1 MAASTS
7 RSGLQRDFLGLN
19 SRVTRRLLVWAL
31 ILGGIASL
39 VLSTA
44 QSVYHYR
51 ARVAQAEQYLDS
63 LSVLVRPAL
72 TQSVW
77 SFDRDQIHIQLR
89 GIHDLPEVHT
99 VRLRQNGQADLHFGV
114 EVMTEGFVSRSMPLV
129 FEQDGRRHQLGDLML
144 GTDLSAERMTMLS
157 EVAITFAGNALL
169 ILLIVLLAVLIY
181 HAVVRRRLVM
191 IAAELHAITSEDLG
205 RVDASEPIPAKQAGG
220 DEIDELATA
229 IASLKRTASRAL
241 READGQA
248 AELRALSDSVA
259 QSRQLLQA
267 IIDTA
272 PIRVFWKDRN
282 LRYLGCNPIFA
293 RDAGKRTPAE
303 VVGADD
309 YALSWKENA
318 DSYRMDDL
326 QVIESGQDKL
336 GYEEQQ
342 QTPDGTQRWL
352 RTSKV
357 ALRNG
362 QGDVIGV
369 LGIYDDVTA
378 VRRVNEELAAHR
390 NNLEQLVEER
400 TGQLIVAKEAA
411 EAANLA
417 KSAFLANMS
426 HEIRTPLNAI
436 VGMAHL
442 IRRGGLAPRQERQL
456 DQLMTASSHLLN
468 IINAILELSKIDAG
482 KFILDQ
488 SDVQVDTLLANV
500 CSLLQERAAAKGLTL
515 VVDSAPLP
523 QGLIGDPTRLQQA
536 LLNYATNAVKFSEQG
551 EVVLSS
557 RVESQ
562 GEDSVLIRFEVRDQ
576 GIGIAQDVIPRLF
589 SAFEQADNSMTRKY
603 GGTGLGLAITR
614 RLAEMMGGQA
624 GVESTPGAGSLF
636 WFTARLRKEA
646 PPHPDA
652 SSGSTMDAE
661 QRLKARYAGT
671 QVLVVEDDPVN
682 REVAREILDATGLVI
697 DAAADGEEAVRKAG
711 EKAYALI
718 LMDVQMPRLD
728 GFEATTRIRALPRYA
743 DVPIVAMTANAFD
756 EDRRRCLAAG
766 MDDFISKPVD
776 PQALFELLLRWL
788 ARSASAADS
797 GRTRPIDARRQPAMP
812 AD

>member
-1 MAASTS
+1 MAALTS
-7 RSGLQRDFLGLN
+7 RSRLQRDFLGLN

-31 ILGGIASL
+31 MLGGIASL
-39 VLSTA
+39 LLSTA

-72 TQSVW
+72 TKSVW
-77 SFDRDQIHIQLR
+77 SFDREQIHIQLR
-89 GIHDLPEVHT
+89 GIHDLPQVHS
-99 VRLRQNGQADLHFGV
+99 VRLRQVGQADLHFGV
-114 EVMTEGFVSRSMPLV
+114 EVMAGNFVSRTMHLV
-129 FEQDGRRHQLGDLML
+129 FEQDGRRHQLGDLVL
-144 GTDLSAERMTMLS
+144 ATDLSTERMTMLRQ
-157 EVAITFAGNALL
+157 VAITFAGNALL

-191 IAAELHAITSEDLG
+191 IAAELHAITREDLG
-205 RVDASEPIPAKQAGG
+205 RVEASVPIPAKQAGG

-229 IASLKRTASRAL
+229 IAVLKRTASRAL
-241 READGQA
+241 READSQA

-318 DSYRMDDL
+318 DSYRADDL

-342 QTPDGTQRWL
+342 QTPDGTQLWL

-362 QGDVIGV
+362 RGDVIGV
-369 LGIYDDVTA
+369 LGVYDDVTA
-378 VRRVNEELAAHR
+378 VRRVNEELETHR

-417 KSAFLANMS
+417 KSSFLANMS

-442 IRRGGLAPRQERQL
+442 IRRGGLAPRQEHQL
-456 DQLMTASSHLLN
+456 DQLMTASNHLLN

-488 SDVQVDTLLANV
+488 SDVQVDTVLANV
-500 CSLLQERAAAKGLTL
+500 CSLLQERAAGKGLTL
-515 VVDSAPLP
+515 VVDAAPLP
-523 QGLIGDPTRLQQA
+523 QRLVGDPTRLQQA

-562 GEDSVLIRFEVRDQ
+562 DEDSVLIRFEVRDH

-614 RLAEMMGGQA
+614 RLAEMMGGQV
-624 GVESTPGAGSLF
+624 GVQSTPGAGSLF
-636 WFTARLRKEA
+636 WFTARLRRKA
-646 PPHPDA
+646 QGDSDA
-652 SSGSTMDAE
+652 SPGSTMDAE
-661 QRLKARYAGT
+661 RRLKARYAGT
-671 QVLVVEDDPVN
+671 PVLVVEDDPVN
-682 REVAREILDATGLVI
+682 REVALEILDATGLVI
-697 DAAADGEEAVRKAG
+697 DSAADGEDAVRKAG

-728 GFEATTRIRALPRYA
+728 GLEATTRIRALHRNA
-743 DVPIVAMTANAFD
+743 GVPIIGMTANAFD

-776 PQALFELLLRWL
+776 PEALFERLLHWL
-788 ARSASAADS
+788 ARSPSTVDS
-797 GRTRPIDARRQPAMP
+797 GRSRSTDAMRQPA